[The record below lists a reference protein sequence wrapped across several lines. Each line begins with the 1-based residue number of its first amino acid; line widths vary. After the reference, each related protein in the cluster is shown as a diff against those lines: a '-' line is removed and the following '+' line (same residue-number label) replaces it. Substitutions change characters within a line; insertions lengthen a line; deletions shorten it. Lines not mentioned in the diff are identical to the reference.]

1 MNHPMAE
8 RYSIHITAYATEGR
22 CYSSCWN
29 NNDLIKGRLIYC
41 LLFVILADG
50 RWVFIFI
57 FPYVENVY
65 YVHVHGISYSS
76 F

>member
-1 MNHPMAE
+1 MCAAGYLRTPPE
-8 RYSIHITAYATEGR
+8 IR
-22 CYSSCWN
+22 N
-29 NNDLIKGRLIYC
+29 NTLEIKGDYLGRLIYC

-50 RWVFIFI
+50 RWVFIFV

>member
-29 NNDLIKGRLIYC
+29 NNDLIKSVASDITASTKFIMIY
-41 LLFVILADG
+41 VRKKTQSNSAT
-50 RWVFIFI
+50 
-57 FPYVENVY
+57 Y
-65 YVHVHGISYSS
+65 YKTIKDLNQLKI
-76 F
+76 